1 MHLDTSLLAQIGFK
15 PQDFLLVSLSPLCAA
30 LGSIVHG
37 MLLEMNPS
45 RLPTKGGVREWIH
58 AAVIVKWFF
67 YRIFIGGVLG
77 LVIALYFVGSLTES
91 PTSLAR
97 VLALAVLVGYSA
109 PRLWLFQEQH
119 LLQEFDKRIR
129 VALGTRQS
137 TTTSPNTE
145 VERDASPQSGLRP
158 LP

>member
-1 MHLDTSLLAQIGFK
+1 MDTTLLTQIGFK

-45 RLPTKGGVREWIH
+45 RLPSKGGMREWIH
-58 AAVIVKWFF
+58 AAVIAKWFF

-97 VLALAVLVGYSA
+97 VLALSVLLGYSA

-119 LLQEFDKRIR
+119 LLQELDKRIR
-129 VALGTRQS
+129 TTLGTNQGAA
-137 TTTSPNTE
+137 TSPNTA
-145 VERDASPQSGLRP
+145 VERDSPQAAHPSP
-158 LP
+158 